1 MANFDKVR
9 VNNVDY
15 DIADSYA
22 RSQIETLQN
31 SLTGGMHYIG
41 SAIKFDEANVRAY
54 IKTGNTTAICYYTG
68 TKPTDTTIVIGSV
81 TYTLTYKTL
90 TAGDLVIYDKLE
102 YIFSDADSKFHEF
115 GSTSSLKALAFKDSA
130 SGSFTP
136 KGTIANNV
144 TKTNKTLTHSVTQG
158 TVSANGTFTPSGNVT
173 IETNVTGTFV
183 KSYPGVKSKLKTT
196 TVHDTPTQTKATITK
211 DNLSYVKAVNTGK
224 LVTTTI
230 NGVSGSTQASKA
242 NVDTFAGVDASVSG
256 TTLVLTSKSVSFSDI
271 TVPIATTAKTV
282 ATGGVSA
289 QGTGSTIATGGTTG
303 IQSVVTKVGD
313 SSGND
318 VTQVVSNIAAG
329 TAVTVATGGIAA
341 NGGGDSVMTDLGT
354 ASTGAAITS
363 IGELTFEG
371 KSDIVS
377 VSGTTSGVAVGNHSI
392 ATVDN
397 VTSVFTGT
405 KETITVS

>member
-41 SAIKFDEANVRAY
+41 SAIKFDETNVRAY

-68 TKPTDTTIVIGSV
+68 TKPTETTIVIGSV

-102 YIFSDADSKFHEF
+102 YIFSDADNKFHEF

-130 SGSFTP
+130 SGTITP

-144 TKTNKTLTHSVTQG
+144 VKTNKTLTHTVTQG
-158 TVSANGTFTPSGNVT
+158 TVSASGTFTPSGNVT
-173 IETNVTGTFV
+173 LGTNGTGTFV
-183 KSYPGVKSKLKTT
+183 KSYPGVKGKLKTT
-196 TVHDTPTQTKATITK
+196 TVHDTPSQTKATIEKTT
-211 DNLSYVKAVNTGK
+211 LSYVKSVNTSK
-224 LVTTTI
+224 LVVTTI
-230 NGVSGSTQASKA
+230 NGVSGSTKASKA

-256 TTLVLTSKSVSFSDI
+256 TTLVLTSKSVSFSDV
-271 TVPIATTAKTV
+271 TVPIAAGGITV
-282 ATGGVSA
+282 ATGGISA
-289 QGTGSTIATGGTTG
+289 QGTGAAIATGGVTASQG
-303 IQSVVTKVGD
+303 VITKVSDGAG
-313 SSGND
+313 SD

-354 ASTGAAITS
+354 ASTGAAIIS
-363 IGELTFEG
+363 IGAPTFEG
-371 KSDIVS
+371 DSGTIS

-392 ATVDN
+392 ATVDS

>member
-115 GSTSSLKALAFKDSA
+115 GSTSSLKSLAFKDSA

-136 KGTIANNV
+136 KGTIVNNV
-144 TKTNKTLTHSVTQG
+144 AKTNKTLTHSVTQG

-242 NVDTFAGVDASVSG
+242 NVDTFAGVVASVSG

-271 TVPIATTAKTV
+271 TVPIATAAKTV

-289 QGTGSTIATGGTTG
+289 QGTGSTIATGCTTG
-303 IQSVVTKVGD
+303 SQSVVTKVGD